1 MPQAPLRASL
11 LALCTALLT
20 ACASTP
26 PARPATPLP
35 MVIAH
40 RGGTADAPENT
51 LEAIRLA
58 IEHRADALWLTVQLS
73 RDGVPVLYRP
83 ADLSALTDAR
93 GPVASFTAAE
103 LARVNAGWTFQ
114 RLGTG
119 NKDKGKN
126 SSTTTTTT
134 TTNDYP
140 YRDHPTGIPTL
151 REALRAIPPG
161 MPVILDMKALPAAPQ
176 TQAVARVLTE
186 EQAWPRVVIYST
198 EADYQQSFSTY
209 PQARLFESRDATR
222 LRLLQVGLGAGCIEP
237 PAASTWTAFE
247 LHRKVTVTEKFTL
260 GEGRSEVDATLWSP
274 EAVTCFRQ
282 RSPQVQIVAIA
293 VNDAA
298 DYLAAARLGVDAVLA
313 DSPATMAAIRANL
326 LARQPK

>member
-1 MPQAPLRASL
+1 MCIRD
-11 LALCTALLT
+11 
-20 ACASTP
+20 
-26 PARPATPLP
+26 R
-35 MVIAH
+35 VIAH

-93 GPVASFTAAE
+93 GPVASHTAAE

-114 RLGTG
+114 RPGTG
-119 NKDKGKN
+119 NKDKGN
-126 SSTTTTTT
+126 DSSSSSSD
-134 TTNDYP
+134 TNNYP
-140 YRDHPTGIPTL
+140 YRNHPTGIPTL

-198 EADYQQSFSTY
+198 EADYQQSFAAY

-222 LRLLQVGLGAGCIEP
+222 LRLLQVSLGAGCIEP
-237 PAASTWTAFE
+237 PAASAWTAFE

-260 GEGRSEVDATLWSP
+260 GEGRSEIDATLWSP
-274 EAVTCFRQ
+274 ESVACFRQ
-282 RSPQVQIVAIA
+282 RSPQVRIVAIA
-293 VNDAA
+293 VNNAA
-298 DYLAAARLGVDAVLA
+298 DYEAAARLGVDAVLA
-313 DSPATMAAIRANL
+313 DSPATMAVIRANPVGE
-326 LARQPK
+326 QPK

>member
-11 LALCTALLT
+11 LALCAALLT

-26 PARPATPLP
+26 PARPAASLPL
-35 MVIAH
+35 VIAH

-51 LEAIRLA
+51 LEAIQLA
-58 IEHRADALWLTVQLS
+58 IENRADALWLTVQLS

-93 GPVASFTAAE
+93 GPVASHTATE

-114 RLGTG
+114 RPGTSSKDKAKDTG
-119 NKDKGKN
+119 NG
-126 SSTTTTTT
+126 
-134 TTNDYP
+134 NDYP
-140 YRDHPTGIPTL
+140 YRDHPAGIPTL
-151 REALRAIPPG
+151 REALRTIPLG

-198 EADYQQSFSTY
+198 EADYQQSFAAY

-222 LRLLQVGLGAGCIEP
+222 LRLLQVSLGAGCIEP
-237 PAASTWTAFE
+237 PAASAWTAFE

-260 GEGRSEVDATLWSP
+260 GEGRSEIDATLWSP
-274 EAVTCFRQ
+274 ESVACFRQ
-282 RSPQVQIVAIA
+282 RSPQVRIVAIA
-293 VNDAA
+293 VNNAA
-298 DYLAAARLGVDAVLA
+298 DYQAAACLGVDAVLA
-313 DSPATMAAIRANL
+313 DSPAKMAAIRADP
-326 LARQPK
+326 AFVRTSTECRR